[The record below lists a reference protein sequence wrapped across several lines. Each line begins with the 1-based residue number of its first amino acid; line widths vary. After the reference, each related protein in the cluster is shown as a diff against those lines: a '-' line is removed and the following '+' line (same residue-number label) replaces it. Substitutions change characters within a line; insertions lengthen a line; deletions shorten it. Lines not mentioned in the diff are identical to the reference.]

1 VTQLLVKIQRGD
13 TQVTKRMPIR
23 DIDGVMRAV
32 FRLGGTLEAY
42 GTAVAAK
49 RGWLGGWLGGVPSH
63 VVSVEVE

>member
-1 VTQLLVKIQRGD
+1 MTQLLVKIDRAG
-13 TQVTKRMPIR
+13 TTITKRMPIR

-49 RGWLGGWLGGVPSH
+49 RGWLGGVHAS